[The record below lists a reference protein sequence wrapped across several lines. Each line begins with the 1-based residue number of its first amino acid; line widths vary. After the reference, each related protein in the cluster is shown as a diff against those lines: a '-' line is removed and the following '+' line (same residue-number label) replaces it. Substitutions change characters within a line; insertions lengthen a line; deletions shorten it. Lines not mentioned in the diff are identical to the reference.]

1 MKQRQVNGFGGN
13 SSRHRCPRF
22 DAEEAADVEHD
33 DHCSDYKHP
42 DVKTPRREI
51 SGL

>member
-1 MKQRQVNGFGGN
+1 LDVE
-13 SSRHRCPRF
+13 
-22 DAEEAADVEHD
+22 DAADVEHD
-33 DHCSDYKHP
+33 DHCCDYQHP